1 MFERASDRVT
11 INQSEFEAFIAENQ
25 QLVERCEKLLK
36 KVDEVSKLN
45 KDLEGQLRDAQQKLG
60 GFENRLSMDVR
71 QGDEILRKA
80 RATMT
85 RLIEDVDRRISE

>member
-25 QLVERCEKLLK
+25 QLVERCERLLK
-36 KVDEVSKLN
+36 KVDEFSKLN

-60 GFENRLSMDVR
+60 AFENRLSMDVR